1 MLGSIVET
9 ESMSFGWWSDVEQYC
24 GDCESM
30 SFGWVGD
37 VLWYCGDC
45 ESEFWAVG

>member
-1 MLGSIVET
+1 MSCGTVET
-9 ESMSFGWWSDVEQYC
+9 VRVSFGQWGDVLQYC

-30 SFGWVGD
+30 SFGWWGD
-37 VLWYCGDC
+37 VLQYCGDC